1 MLSKNTKFYSL
12 ILLGADFL
20 ALLAAFGIAYA
31 LRVALDERNLL
42 TPRDDSYYFLAA
54 LAIIPLWLSVL
65 AILGLY
71 NSLTYNRRLVE
82 WGKIAIGSFI
92 GVLLIIGWEYITN
105 ERIFPARLVTIYVL
119 VGSFIFLLFER
130 EVLRFVRGFLFR
142 HGKGTSRLLIVGNS
156 EATYDIARSL
166 ANTSQSG
173 YKVVAIAGP
182 KNIVPGNLGI
192 LQYKDFAHAE
202 KDLKKL
208 KISAIIQTDLY
219 GSSERNQQILGAA
232 QTGHISYSFIPGEPE
247 FYSGKNTVDVFL
259 GYPIISVSQTPLIGW
274 GAVAKRVFDFIVAT
288 ILIVILSPILL
299 LLTVLQL
306 LFNPG
311 KPFYVSHRLS
321 QYSKPVGVY
330 KFRSMGR
337 EYGKKSAVEEFK
349 EMGREDLVKEYQR
362 DFKVQNDPRITP
374 FGKFLRNSSLDELPQ
389 LFNVL
394 RGSLSLVGPRPIP
407 KAELDAKF
415 TDTHGA
421 LLLSVKS
428 GVTGLWQVSGRN
440 DLSTEQRIQLE
451 LYYVQ
456 NWSFWLD
463 IKILFKTITVVFR
476 RTGAR

>member
-12 ILLGADFL
+12 ILLGADFI
-20 ALLAAFGIAYA
+20 ALLAAFGGAYL
-31 LRVALDERNLL
+31 LRVAFDDRNLL

-54 LAIIPLWLSVL
+54 LVIIPVWLFVL
-65 AILGLY
+65 AVLGAY
-71 NSLTYNRRLVE
+71 HSVTYNRRLVE
-82 WGKIAIGSFI
+82 WGKIAIGSFV
-92 GVLLIIGWEYITN
+92 GVLLIIGWEYVTN
-105 ERIFPARLVTIYVL
+105 DRIFPARLVTVYVL
-119 VGSFIFLLFER
+119 GGSFVFLLLGR
-130 EVLRFVRGFLFR
+130 EILRFMRGLLFR
-142 HGKGTSRLLIVGNS
+142 LGKGTSRLLIVGNS

-166 ANTSQSG
+166 ANTSRSG

-182 KNIVPGNLGI
+182 KTIVPGNLGI
-192 LQYKDFAHAE
+192 VNYKDFAHAE
-202 KDLKKL
+202 KDLKEL

-219 GSSERNQQILGAA
+219 DSTERNQQILGAA
-232 QTGHISYSFIPGEPE
+232 QTSHISYSFIPGEPE
-247 FYSGKNTVDVFL
+247 FYSGKNVVDVFL

-274 GAVAKRVFDFIVAT
+274 GALAKRIFDFIAS
-288 ILIVILSPILL
+288 ILLIVILSPVLL
-299 LLTVLQL
+299 LLVLLQL
-306 LFNPG
+306 VFNPG
-311 KPFYVSHRLS
+311 NPFYVSHRLS
-321 QYSKPVGVY
+321 QYSKPVGIF

-337 EYGKKSAVEEFK
+337 KYGKRSAIEEFK
-349 EMGREDLVKEYQR
+349 EMGREDLVQEYKR

-394 RGSLSLVGPRPIP
+394 RGDLSLVGPRPIP
-407 KAELDAKF
+407 KSELDAKF
-415 TDTHGA
+415 TQTHGA

-440 DLSTEQRIQLE
+440 DLSTDQRIQLE

-463 IKILFKTITVVFR
+463 IKILFKTITVVFK

>member
-12 ILLGADFL
+12 VLLGADFL
-20 ALLAAFGIAYA
+20 ALLAAFGGAYL
-31 LRVALDERNLL
+31 LRVAFDDRNLL
-42 TPRDDSYYFLAA
+42 TARDDSYYFFAA
-54 LAIIPLWLSVL
+54 LAIIPIWLFVLGIMGAYHSV
-65 AILGLY
+65 
-71 NSLTYNRRLVE
+71 TYNRRLAE

-92 GVLLIIGWEYITN
+92 GVLLIIGWEYVSG
-105 ERIFPARLVTIYVL
+105 ERIFPARLVTAYVL
-119 VGSFIFLLFER
+119 LGSFAFLIIER
-130 EVLRFVRGFLFR
+130 ELLRVVRGFLFR
-142 HGKGTSRLLIVGNS
+142 HGKGTSRVLIVGNS
-156 EATYDIARSL
+156 DATYDIARSL
-166 ANTSQSG
+166 ANTAKSG

-192 LQYKDFAHAE
+192 VNYRDFTHAE

-219 GSSERNQQILGAA
+219 GTSERNQQILGAS
-232 QTGHISYSFIPGEPE
+232 QMSHISYSFIPGEPE

-274 GAVAKRVFDFIVAT
+274 GAVAKRIFDFIAALLLV
-288 ILIVILSPILL
+288 IILSPIFLL
-299 LLTVLQL
+299 LIIMQL
-306 LFNPG
+306 ILNPG
-311 KPFYVSHRLS
+311 NPFYVSKRLS
-321 QYSKPVGVY
+321 QYSKPVGVF

-337 EYGKKSAVEEFK
+337 KYGKKNAIEEFE
-349 EMGREDLVKEYQR
+349 EMGRGDLVEEYKR
-362 DFKVQNDPRITP
+362 DFKVQKDPRITP

-394 RGSLSLVGPRPIP
+394 RGDLSLVGPRPIP
-407 KAELDAKF
+407 KSELDAKF
-415 TDTHGA
+415 TETHGA
-421 LLLSVKS
+421 ILLSVKS

-440 DLSTEQRIQLE
+440 DLTTEQRIQLE

-463 IKILFKTITVVFR
+463 IKILFKTLTVVFK